1 MIRWAGWL
9 TVFYGTAHTLGAFTA
24 EGAAQHV
31 GAWFSGEL
39 WGADFANMSPAMSAY
54 WLSVNSFGPP
64 LIVVGLLVLWLDRRG
79 HAATVHCVVVHRLDR
94 ARFRGR
100 RAGRRAG
107 PDSSGRLGTAAGRG
121 RRAAA
126 RRSTLRHPSPWS
138 PAPSDQS
145 RLIDQSRV
153 RSRSSRAG
161 FVSLAGFVSAA
172 GTVRSLLKAST
183 GH

>member
-64 LIVVGLLVLWLDRRG
+64 LILIGLTVLWLNRRG
-79 HAATVHCVVVHRLDR
+79 IVPPQFIPWALVAWVVLGVVVVGPGVGQDLILLVACGLLIAG
-94 ARFRGR
+94 AR
-100 RAGRRAG
+100 
-107 PDSSGRLGTAAGRG
+107 
-121 RRAAA
+121 AA
-126 RRSTLRHPSPWS
+126 RRVR
-138 PAPSDQS
+138 PASNAVLS
-145 RLIDQSRV
+145 
-153 RSRSSRAG
+153 
-161 FVSLAGFVSAA
+161 
-172 GTVRSLLKAST
+172 
-183 GH
+183 